1 MEVRVMTGVKLPET
15 ILIKVVRPLGVVGAM
30 TLGGLLGERGLE
42 VIVEVLV
49 KVVVDPPDIV
59 LVRVK
64 TTVEMVGELAS
75 PLGTGNTLLPI
86 VVRVTLISVVICP
99 PETILVI
106 VIVISDVPNADEI
119 GSVLVGNVGND
130 DVDTEGLDEDRDVG
144 EGEIVYGVVNIS
156 DGLPYDGVMDT
167 EEMSGVISS
176 VLVISVL
183 N

>member
-30 TLGGLLGERGLE
+30 TLGGLLGETGLE
-42 VIVEVLV
+42 VIVGVLV

-167 EEMSGVISS
+167 EEMSGVIST